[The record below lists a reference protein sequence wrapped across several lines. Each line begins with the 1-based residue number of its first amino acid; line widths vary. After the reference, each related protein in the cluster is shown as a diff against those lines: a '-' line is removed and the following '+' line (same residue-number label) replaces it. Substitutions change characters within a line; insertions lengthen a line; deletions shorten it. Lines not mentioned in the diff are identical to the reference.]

1 MEEAK
6 EAQLFAN
13 GEFTSELSLENHDIS
28 RESERISSMIS
39 DNATFESL
47 GLIKPLVEACYR
59 LGYKKPTPIQQQA
72 IPFALKGK
80 DIIGLSQTGSGKT
93 AAFVLPILQDL
104 LDKQQRVFACVL
116 VPTRELAVQ
125 IAEQFQA
132 LGTNVPLLLGDLIW

>member
-59 LGYKKPTPIQQQA
+59 LGYKKPTPIQPQA
-72 IPFALKGK
+72 
-80 DIIGLSQTGSGKT
+80 
-93 AAFVLPILQDL
+93 VLERRQHSSYRFYKICWTNSNEFSHVYLYQ
-104 LDKQQRVFACVL
+104 L
-116 VPTRELAVQ
+116 VNWQ
-125 IAEQFQA
+125 YK
-132 LGTNVPLLLGDLIW
+132 